1 MTPLNQA
8 MRAINQLPVP
18 QRNEWRAQHGMSHY
32 VFRPSF
38 NRFAPKAAKRHIIIL
53 QYILFALLACTLGFF
68 AQNATVGLMLVGVY
82 GIIALILQLP
92 SEHTFKAALA
102 NLLLLPIFIAFGH
115 SHLLAI
121 YAQYTFLLLGIG
133 TASVLCEQWR
143 NHILFEVG
151 PHMRNRSVSPVDLR
165 YKLTK
170 KGTA

>member
-1 MTPLNQA
+1 

-32 VFRPSF
+32 DFRASF
-38 NRFAPKAAKRHIIIL
+38 NRFASKNTKRRTIVL
-53 QYILFALLACTLGFF
+53 LYIAFALLMGALGFF

-82 GIIALILQLP
+82 GIVALILQFP

-102 NLLLLPIFIAFGH
+102 ALLLLPILIALGN
-115 SHLLAI
+115 SHLAAI

-133 TASVLCEQWR
+133 TASALCEQWR
-143 NHILFEVG
+143 NHTLFEVG
-151 PHMRNRSVSPVDLR
+151 PHMRNGSVSPVDLR